1 MASTDPT
8 NTRDLSAALA
18 ALLVGLAALSC
29 TGTGGSSGDGSSSG
43 GPAECLEAIV
53 FDIDETL
60 TISDEEWDMQK
71 ADGTYDPVEREAASE
86 LVDAYAGRGY
96 YIVYLTARSKT
107 WVLGGTEETS
117 PEATHR
123 WLVEHGFPIDDGR
136 SRVIMSNKIVSGD
149 GIRAYK
155 AAALLDMQAE
165 GLGFEAAYGNAVT
178 DIAAYANA
186 KIPTDVTF
194 IIGEHAGEEG
204 TVGIVGESWKPHL
217 EDHLPSVPRACASG

>member
-8 NTRDLSAALA
+8 NTRDLSVALA
-18 ALLVGLAALSC
+18 AILVGLTLPSC
-29 TGTGGSSGDGSSSG
+29 AGNSGGSDSSSSG
-43 GPAECLEAIV
+43 GPVECLEAIV

-86 LVDAYAGRGY
+86 LVDAYAERGY

-117 PEATHR
+117 PDATHR

-136 SRVIMSNKIVSGD
+136 SRMIMSNKIISGD
-149 GIRAYK
+149 SVRAYK

-178 DIAAYANA
+178 DIAAYADAN
-186 KIPTDVTF
+186 IPTAVTF
-194 IIGEHAGEEG
+194 IIDEHAGEEG
-204 TVGIVGESWKPHL
+204 TVGIVGDSWKPHL
-217 EDHLPSVPRACASG
+217 EGHLPSVQRACASG

>member
-18 ALLVGLAALSC
+18 AILVGLTLPSC
-29 TGTGGSSGDGSSSG
+29 AGNSGGSDSSSSG
-43 GPAECLEAIV
+43 GPVECLEAIV

-86 LVDAYAGRGY
+86 LVDAYAERGY

-117 PEATHR
+117 PDATHR

-136 SRVIMSNKIVSGD
+136 SRLIMSDKLVSGD
-149 GIRAYK
+149 ATRVYK
-155 AAALLDMQAE
+155 ANALMDMQAE
-165 GLGFEAAYGNAVT
+165 GLAFEAAYGNAVT
-178 DIAAYANA
+178 DIAAFADA
-186 KIPTDVTF
+186 MIPKSVTF
-194 IIGEHAGEEG
+194 IIGAHAGEES

-217 EDHLPSVPRACASG
+217 DAHIPSIMTACASG